1 MLRCKNPPED
11 YLPSL
16 GELIWLR
23 WDNGEPQM
31 PYSGGFSPAFVLSA
45 ESLGADA
52 LLTALPVLGLDADR
66 DHVIKI
72 PYELYSEGY
81 VLIREPITV
90 QCPRHFASLIEIMP
104 QFFVEHVYYALDKMR
119 NQPSGHPEKS

>member
-11 YLPSL
+11 YLPSI
-16 GELIWLR
+16 GHLIWLC
-23 WDNGEPQM
+23 WDNGEPKR

-45 ESLGADA
+45 ESCGADV
-52 LLTALPVLGLDADR
+52 LLTALPVLGLGDKR
-66 DHVIKI
+66 EGTIKI

-90 QCPRHFASLIEIMP
+90 QCPRHYASLIEPMP
-104 QFFVEHVYYALDKMR
+104 EFFIEHIHYALDKMR
-119 NQPSGHPEKS
+119 NS